1 MSEKDNEEKRSSPR
15 FPIELQVE
23 YKRLN
28 TFFADYTRN
37 IGKGGTFIKTH
48 KPLDVGTEFVFKLY
62 VPTLDEPLVLSGRV
76 QWIIKPGE
84 EGDEESP
91 GMGIKFNYKNPNEKK
106 NIEHTVERLMI
117 ESLGRHL
124 YEKLVGEHSKKR
136 DSLLQSEK
144 KG

>member
-1 MSEKDNEEKRSSPR
+1 MFDPDHPEKRDSLR

-37 IGKGGTFIKTH
+37 ISKGGTFIKTH
-48 KPLDVGTEFVFKLY
+48 KPLDIGTEFLFKLFI
-62 VPTLDEPLVLSGRV
+62 PTLDEPIVLSGKV
-76 QWIIKPGE
+76 QWVVKPGE
-84 EGDEESP
+84 EKEGEAP
-91 GMGIKFNYKNPNEKK
+91 GMGIMFTYKNPNEKK

-124 YEKLVGEHSKKR
+124 YEKLTGEHSRKR
-136 DSLLQSEK
+136 DELLSPPK
-144 KG
+144 V